1 MPSTIIHEKVGYLLG
16 RKLSIDSY
24 DFYLG
29 LLAPDSPN
37 LNGFAPKEERWPAH
51 VRRKDLNEWR
61 EALLKFYL
69 ESKNNYSKDFLLGY
83 YIHILTDIVFDDF
96 FYKKIRKG
104 INMQGYS
111 KEDAHQIM
119 SNDMEEYYFT
129 EFDEIKEL
137 LKNNQ
142 TSYSINNI
150 SKELL
155 TSWKDKIIN
164 APTKLNKREF
174 VTEEVVE
181 NLAHIVYKEL
191 LENNIVK

>member
-1 MPSTIIHEKVGYLLG
+1 MPSAIIHEKVGYLLG
-16 RKLSIDSY
+16 KKLNINSY

-61 EALLKFYL
+61 KALLEFYL
-69 ESKNNYSKDFLLGY
+69 ESKNNYPKDFLLGY

-96 FYKKIRKG
+96 FYKKIRKE

-119 SNDMEEYYFT
+119 SNDMEEYYFI
-129 EFDEIKEL
+129 EFDEIKEV

-142 TSYSINNI
+142 ISYNINNI

-164 APTKLNKREF
+164 APIKSNKREF
-174 VTEEVVE
+174 VTEEVIE
-181 NLAHIVYKEL
+181 NLARIVYEEL
-191 LENNIVK
+191 LENNICR